1 MKKKVVI
8 VGAGVNGL
16 VAANYLNKHDF
27 NVTILEKK
35 NCVGGA
41 CVKDSTIINNKKI
54 DFAQGATV
62 LGMMPNFIYKETGL
76 SKKINTFC
84 PENPKLV
91 YFENDTNP
99 TRIYRD
105 ITLLEKELR
114 DRWNEKGDVRAFR
127 DDENKVIEFIQK
139 IYKDGTPPN
148 LDQAVNEIG
157 KELTKLWIKGSA
169 KDLLD
174 HYFTSEKTKVYMG
187 MTVIESSPTSYNEK
201 GTSFTIPLMDSGSI
215 FGGYWG
221 FVKDGIWKISDELLK
236 LNNEL
241 GIKTILNSE
250 INDIDTNKGRISY
263 TSNNIDSKIYYDYL
277 LFCTDPL
284 TPSKILKDNS
294 PYIKK
299 KNYLGSSGKLTMF
312 FKKPI
317 EWKKEKT
324 HETSFRFIFSQD
336 TLDDLNNSGQMA
348 LNSQNNYTPGYI
360 QIYPDGAAQR
370 KLNNSENFD
379 KIICFTKNLS
389 FNKQSYDLIDAE
401 QNIIEKISKLISNP
415 EDLVGTKF
423 LTPKD
428 LNKTFFFPE
437 GNIDHI
443 AMDGSQN
450 FNKRTFSSNPKTKF
464 YNYNNYE
471 NIYYGGAGIFPC
483 GSIAGTPGYMS
494 SKQIISNY
502 EKY

>member
-1 MKKKVVI
+1 MKKNVVI

-16 VAANYLNKHDF
+16 VAANYLKKHDF

-35 NCVGGA
+35 NFVGGA
-41 CVKDSTIINNKKI
+41 CIKDSTIINNKKI
-54 DFAQGATV
+54 DFAYGATV
-62 LGMMPNFIYKETGL
+62 LGMMPNFIYNETGL
-76 SKKINTFC
+76 SRKIKTFC

-91 YFENDTNP
+91 YFENDNTP

-105 ITLLEKELR
+105 ITLLEKELK
-114 DRWNEKGDVRAFR
+114 DRWDEKGDVRAFR
-127 DDENKVIEFIQK
+127 NDENKVIEFIQK
-139 IYKDGTPPN
+139 NYKEGTPPN
-148 LDQAVNEIG
+148 LDYAVNEIG
-157 KELTKLWIKGSA
+157 KNLTELWIKGSA

-221 FVKDGIWKISDELLK
+221 FVKEGIWKISDELLN

-250 INDIDTNKGRISY
+250 INDIDSNKGRISY
-263 TSNNIDSKIYYDYL
+263 AINNINSNIYYDYL

-284 TPSKILKDNS
+284 TPTKILNDNNPS
-294 PYIKK
+294 IKK
-299 KNYLGSSGKLTMF
+299 KNYLGSSGKVTMF
-312 FKKPI
+312 FKKPV
-317 EWKKEKT
+317 EWKKEKNL
-324 HETSFRFIFSQD
+324 ETSFRFVFSHD
-336 TLDDLNNSGQMA
+336 TIDCLNDSGQMA
-348 LNSQNNYTPGYI
+348 LNSQSNYTPGYI

-370 KLNNSENFD
+370 KLNNFENFD
-379 KIICFTKNLS
+379 KIICFTKNFS
-389 FNKQSYDLIDAE
+389 FNKNSNDLVDAE

-415 EDLVGTKF
+415 EDLVGSKF

-437 GNIDHI
+437 GNIDHM
-443 AMDGSQN
+443 AMDGLQN
-450 FNKRTFSSNPKTKF
+450 FDKRTFSSNPNTKF
-464 YNYNNYE
+464 YNYSDYE

-483 GSIAGTPGYMS
+483 GSVAGTSGFMS
-494 SKQIISNY
+494 SRQIIRDSN
-502 EKY
+502 K

>member
-1 MKKKVVI
+1 MKKNVVI

-16 VAANYLNKHDF
+16 VAANYLKKHDF
-27 NVTILEKK
+27 NVTVLEKK
-35 NCVGGA
+35 NYVGGA
-41 CVKDSTIINNKKI
+41 CVKDSTIINGKKI

-76 SKKINTFC
+76 SKKIKTFC

-91 YFENDTNP
+91 YFENDNTP
-99 TRIYRD
+99 TRIFRD
-105 ITLLEKELR
+105 ITLLEKELK
-114 DRWNEKGDVRAFR
+114 DKWNEKGDVKAFR
-127 DDENKVIEFIQK
+127 NDENKVIEFIQK
-139 IYKDGTPPN
+139 IYKEGTPPN
-148 LDQAVNEIG
+148 LDHAVNEIG
-157 KELTKLWIKGSA
+157 KDLTKLWIKGSA
-169 KDLLD
+169 KNLLD

-221 FVKDGIWKISDELLK
+221 FVKQGIWKISDELLE

-241 GIKTILNSE
+241 GIETILNSE
-250 INDIDTNKGRISY
+250 IYDIDTNKGRISY
-263 TSNNIDSKIYYDYL
+263 TKNNLDSKIYYDYL

-284 TPSKILKDNS
+284 TPTKILNDNS
-294 PYIKK
+294 LHVEKR
-299 KNYLGSSGKLTMF
+299 NYLGSSGKLTMF
-312 FKKPI
+312 FKKPV
-317 EWKKEKT
+317 EWKKEKAL
-324 HETSFRFIFSQD
+324 ETSFRFVFSQD
-336 TLDDLNNSGQMA
+336 TLDGLNDSGQMA
-348 LNSQNNYTPGYI
+348 LKSQNNYTPGYI

-379 KIICFTKNLS
+379 KIICFTKNFS
-389 FNKQSYDLIDAE
+389 FNKQSKDLLCAE

-450 FNKRTFSSNPKTKF
+450 FSKRTFSSNPKTKF

-483 GSIAGTPGYMS
+483 GSVAGTPGFMS
-494 SKQIISNY
+494 SKQIIKDSN
-502 EKY
+502 K

>member
-1 MKKKVVI
+1 MKKNVVI

-41 CVKDSTIINNKKI
+41 CLKDSTIINNKKI

-76 SKKINTFC
+76 SKKIKTFC

-127 DDENKVIEFIQK
+127 YDENKVIEFIQK

-250 INDIDTNKGRISY
+250 INDIDTNKGKISY
-263 TSNNIDSKIYYDYL
+263 TSNNIDSKIFYDYL

-379 KIICFTKNLS
+379 KIICFTKNFS

-401 QNIIEKISKLISNP
+401 QNIIEKISKLISNQ

>member
-1 MKKKVVI
+1 MKKNVVI

-16 VAANYLNKHDF
+16 VAANYLKKHDF
-27 NVTILEKK
+27 NVTVLEKK
-35 NCVGGA
+35 NYVGGA
-41 CVKDSTIINNKKI
+41 CVKDSTIINGKKI
-54 DFAQGATV
+54 DFAHGATV

-76 SKKINTFC
+76 SKKIKTFC
-84 PENPKLV
+84 PKNPKLV
-91 YFENDTNP
+91 YFENDNTP
-99 TRIYRD
+99 TRIFRD
-105 ITLLEKELR
+105 ITLLEKELK
-114 DRWNEKGDVRAFR
+114 DRWNEKGDVKAFR
-127 DDENKVIEFIQK
+127 NDENKVIEFIQK
-139 IYKDGTPPN
+139 IYKEGTPPN

-157 KELTKLWIKGSA
+157 KDLTKLWIKGSA
-169 KDLLD
+169 KNLLD

-187 MTVIESSPTSYNEK
+187 MTVIESSPSSYNEK

-215 FGGYWG
+215 FGGYWL
-221 FVKDGIWKISDELLK
+221 FFKQVIWKISDELLK

-241 GIKTILNSE
+241 GIETILNSE
-250 INDIDTNKGRISY
+250 INDIDTNKGKISY
-263 TSNNIDSKIYYDYL
+263 TNNNLDSKIYYDYL

-284 TPSKILKDNS
+284 TPKKILNDNS
-294 PYIKK
+294 TFIEK

-312 FKKPI
+312 FKKPV
-317 EWKKEKT
+317 EWKKEKAL
-324 HETSFRFIFSQD
+324 ETSFRFVFSED
-336 TLDDLNNSGQMA
+336 TLDGLNDSGQMA

-379 KIICFTKNLS
+379 KIICFTKNFS
-389 FNKQSYDLIDAE
+389 FNKQSKDLLSAE
-401 QNIIEKISKLISNP
+401 QNIIEKISKLINNP
-415 EDLVGTKF
+415 EDIVGTNF

-428 LNKTFFFPE
+428 LNKTFLFPK

-443 AMDGSQN
+443 ALDGSQN

-483 GSIAGTPGYMS
+483 GSVAGTPGFMS
-494 SKQIISNY
+494 SKQIIS
-502 EKY
+502 KY

>member
-1 MKKKVVI
+1 MKKNVVI

-76 SKKINTFC
+76 SKKIKTFC

-250 INDIDTNKGRISY
+250 INDINTNKGRISY

-294 PYIKK
+294 QYIKK

-379 KIICFTKNLS
+379 KIICFTKNFS

>member
-1 MKKKVVI
+1 MKKNVVI

-76 SKKINTFC
+76 SKKIKTFC

-127 DDENKVIEFIQK
+127 YDENKVIEFIQK

-187 MTVIESSPTSYNEK
+187 MTVIESSPTSFNEK

-250 INDIDTNKGRISY
+250 INDIDTNKGKISY

-379 KIICFTKNLS
+379 KIICFTKNFS

>member
-1 MKKKVVI
+1 MKKNVVI

-250 INDIDTNKGRISY
+250 INDIDTNKGKISY

-379 KIICFTKNLS
+379 KIICFTKNFS

>member
-1 MKKKVVI
+1 MKKNVVI

-76 SKKINTFC
+76 SKKIKTFC

-250 INDIDTNKGRISY
+250 INDIDTNKGKISY

-284 TPSKILKDNS
+284 TPSKILKDKS

-379 KIICFTKNLS
+379 KIICFTKNFS

-401 QNIIEKISKLISNP
+401 QNIIEKISKLISNQ

>member
-1 MKKKVVI
+1 MKKNVVI

-76 SKKINTFC
+76 SKKIKTFC

-99 TRIYRD
+99 TSIYRD

>member
-1 MKKKVVI
+1 MKKNVVI

-16 VAANYLNKHDF
+16 VAANYLKKHDF
-27 NVTILEKK
+27 NVTVLEKK
-35 NCVGGA
+35 NYVGGA
-41 CVKDSTIINNKKI
+41 CVKDSTIINGKKI

-76 SKKINTFC
+76 SKKIKTFC

-91 YFENDTNP
+91 YFENDNTP
-99 TRIYRD
+99 TRIFRD
-105 ITLLEKELR
+105 ITLLEKELK
-114 DRWNEKGDVRAFR
+114 DKWNEKGDVKAFR
-127 DDENKVIEFIQK
+127 NDENKVIEFIQK
-139 IYKDGTPPN
+139 IYKEGTPPN
-148 LDQAVNEIG
+148 LDHAVNEIG
-157 KELTKLWIKGSA
+157 KDLTKLWIKGSA
-169 KDLLD
+169 KNLLD

-221 FVKDGIWKISDELLK
+221 FVKQGIWKISDELLE

-241 GIKTILNSE
+241 GIETILNSE
-250 INDIDTNKGRISY
+250 IYDIDTNKGRISY
-263 TSNNIDSKIYYDYL
+263 TKNNLDSKIYYDYL

-284 TPSKILKDNS
+284 TPTKILNDNS
-294 PYIKK
+294 LHVEKR
-299 KNYLGSSGKLTMF
+299 NYLGSSGKLTMF
-312 FKKPI
+312 FKKPV
-317 EWKKEKT
+317 EWKKEKAL
-324 HETSFRFIFSQD
+324 ETSFRFVFSQD
-336 TLDDLNNSGQMA
+336 TLDGLNDSGQMA
-348 LNSQNNYTPGYI
+348 LKSQNNYTPGYI

-379 KIICFTKNLS
+379 KIICFTKNFS
-389 FNKQSYDLIDAE
+389 FNKQSKDLLCAE

-450 FNKRTFSSNPKTKF
+450 FSKRTFSSNPKTKF

-483 GSIAGTPGYMS
+483 GSVAGTPGFMS
-494 SKQIISNY
+494 SKQIISKY

>member
-1 MKKKVVI
+1 MKKNVVI

-76 SKKINTFC
+76 SKKIKTFC

-127 DDENKVIEFIQK
+127 YDENKVIEFIQK

-250 INDIDTNKGRISY
+250 INDIDTNKGKISY

-324 HETSFRFIFSQD
+324 HETSFRFIFSKD
-336 TLDDLNNSGQMA
+336 TIDDLNNSGQMA

>member
-1 MKKKVVI
+1 MKKNVVI

-76 SKKINTFC
+76 SKKIKTFC

-250 INDIDTNKGRISY
+250 INDIDTNKGKISY

-336 TLDDLNNSGQMA
+336 TIDDLNNSGQMA

-379 KIICFTKNLS
+379 KIICFTKNFS

>member
-1 MKKKVVI
+1 MKKNVVI

-16 VAANYLNKHDF
+16 VAANYLKKHDF
-27 NVTILEKK
+27 NVTVLEKK
-35 NCVGGA
+35 NYVGGA
-41 CVKDSTIINNKKI
+41 CVKDSTIINGKKI
-54 DFAQGATV
+54 DFAHGATV

-76 SKKINTFC
+76 SKKIKTFC
-84 PENPKLV
+84 PKNPKLV
-91 YFENDTNP
+91 YFENDNTP
-99 TRIYRD
+99 TRIFRD
-105 ITLLEKELR
+105 ITLLEKELK
-114 DRWNEKGDVRAFR
+114 DRWNEKGDVKAFR
-127 DDENKVIEFIQK
+127 NDENKVIEFIQK
-139 IYKDGTPPN
+139 IYKEGTPPN

-157 KELTKLWIKGSA
+157 KDLTKLWIKGSA
-169 KDLLD
+169 KNLLD

-187 MTVIESSPTSYNEK
+187 MTVIESSPSSYNEK

-221 FVKDGIWKISDELLK
+221 FVKQGIWKISDELLK

-241 GIKTILNSE
+241 GIETILNSE
-250 INDIDTNKGRISY
+250 INDIDTNKGKISY
-263 TSNNIDSKIYYDYL
+263 TNNNLDSKIYYDYL

-284 TPSKILKDNS
+284 TPKKILNDNS
-294 PYIKK
+294 TFIEK

-312 FKKPI
+312 FKKPV
-317 EWKKEKT
+317 EWKKEKAL
-324 HETSFRFIFSQD
+324 ETSFRFVFSED
-336 TLDDLNNSGQMA
+336 TLDGLNDSGQMA

-379 KIICFTKNLS
+379 KIICFTKNFS
-389 FNKQSYDLIDAE
+389 FNKQSKDLLSAE
-401 QNIIEKISKLISNP
+401 QNIIEKISKLINNP
-415 EDLVGTKF
+415 EDIVGTNF

-428 LNKTFFFPE
+428 LNKTFLFPK

-443 AMDGSQN
+443 ALDGSQN

-483 GSIAGTPGYMS
+483 GSVAGTPGFMS
-494 SKQIISNY
+494 SKQIIS
-502 EKY
+502 KY

>member
-1 MKKKVVI
+1 
-8 VGAGVNGL
+8 
-16 VAANYLNKHDF
+16 
-27 NVTILEKK
+27 
-35 NCVGGA
+35 
-41 CVKDSTIINNKKI
+41 
-54 DFAQGATV
+54 
-62 LGMMPNFIYKETGL
+62 
-76 SKKINTFC
+76 
-84 PENPKLV
+84 
-91 YFENDTNP
+91 
-99 TRIYRD
+99 
-105 ITLLEKELR
+105 
-114 DRWNEKGDVRAFR
+114 
-127 DDENKVIEFIQK
+127 
-139 IYKDGTPPN
+139 
-148 LDQAVNEIG
+148 
-157 KELTKLWIKGSA
+157 
-169 KDLLD
+169 
-174 HYFTSEKTKVYMG
+174 

-221 FVKDGIWKISDELLK
+221 FVKQGIWKISDELLK

-241 GIKTILNSE
+241 GIETILNSE
-250 INDIDTNKGRISY
+250 VNDVDIKQRRISY
-263 TSNNIDSKIYYDYL
+263 TNNNHDSKIYYDYL

>member
-1 MKKKVVI
+1 MKKNVVI

-127 DDENKVIEFIQK
+127 DDKNKVIEFIQK

-148 LDQAVNEIG
+148 LDQAVIEIG

-250 INDIDTNKGRISY
+250 INDIDTNKGKISY

-299 KNYLGSSGKLTMF
+299 KNYIGSSGKLTMF

-324 HETSFRFIFSQD
+324 YETSFRFIFSQD

-379 KIICFTKNLS
+379 KIICFTKNFS

>member
-1 MKKKVVI
+1 MKKNVVI

-99 TRIYRD
+99 TSIYRD

-250 INDIDTNKGRISY
+250 INDINTNKGRISY

-294 PYIKK
+294 QYIKK

>member
-1 MKKKVVI
+1 MKKNVVI

-76 SKKINTFC
+76 SKKIKTFC

-99 TRIYRD
+99 TSIYRD

-250 INDIDTNKGRISY
+250 INDINTNKGRISY

>member
-1 MKKKVVI
+1 MKKNVVI

-16 VAANYLNKHDF
+16 VAANYLKKHDF
-27 NVTILEKK
+27 NVTVLEKK
-35 NCVGGA
+35 NYVGGA
-41 CVKDSTIINNKKI
+41 CVKDSTIINGKKI

-76 SKKINTFC
+76 SRKIKTFC

-91 YFENDTNP
+91 YFENDNTP
-99 TRIYRD
+99 TRIFRD
-105 ITLLEKELR
+105 ITLLEKELK
-114 DRWNEKGDVRAFR
+114 DKWNEKGDVKAFR
-127 DDENKVIEFIQK
+127 NDENKVIEFIQK
-139 IYKDGTPPN
+139 IYKEGTPPN

-157 KELTKLWIKGSA
+157 KDLTKLWIKGSA
-169 KDLLD
+169 KELLD

-187 MTVIESSPTSYNEK
+187 MTVIESSPSSYNEK

-221 FVKDGIWKISDELLK
+221 FVKQGIWKISDELLK

-241 GIKTILNSE
+241 GIETILNSE
-250 INDIDTNKGRISY
+250 INDIDTNKGKISY
-263 TSNNIDSKIYYDYL
+263 TNNNLDYKICYDYL

-284 TPSKILKDNS
+284 TPKKILNDNS
-294 PYIKK
+294 SFIEK

-312 FKKPI
+312 FKKPV
-317 EWKKEKT
+317 EWKKEKAL
-324 HETSFRFIFSQD
+324 ETSFRFVFSQD
-336 TLDDLNNSGQMA
+336 TLDGLNDSGQMA
-348 LNSQNNYTPGYI
+348 LNSENNYIPGYI

-379 KIICFTKNLS
+379 KIICFTKNFS
-389 FNKQSYDLIDAE
+389 FNKQSKDLLYAE

-450 FNKRTFSSNPKTKF
+450 FDKRTFSSNPNSNF
-464 YNYNNYE
+464 YNYSNYE

>member
-1 MKKKVVI
+1 MKKNVVI

-76 SKKINTFC
+76 SKKIKTFC

-250 INDIDTNKGRISY
+250 INDINTNKGRISY

-294 PYIKK
+294 QYIKK

-336 TLDDLNNSGQMA
+336 TIDDLNNSGQMA

-379 KIICFTKNLS
+379 KIICFTKNFS

>member
-1 MKKKVVI
+1 MKKNVVI

-76 SKKINTFC
+76 SKKIKTFC

-250 INDIDTNKGRISY
+250 INDIDTNKGKISY

-294 PYIKK
+294 QYIKK

-379 KIICFTKNLS
+379 KIICFTKNFS

>member
-1 MKKKVVI
+1 MKKNVVI

-41 CVKDSTIINNKKI
+41 CVKDSTIIDNKKI

-76 SKKINTFC
+76 SKKIKTFC

-127 DDENKVIEFIQK
+127 YDENKVIEFIQK

-250 INDIDTNKGRISY
+250 INDIDTNKGKISY
-263 TSNNIDSKIYYDYL
+263 TSNNIDSKIFYDYL

-379 KIICFTKNLS
+379 KIICFTKNFS
-389 FNKQSYDLIDAE
+389 FNKQCYDLIDAE
-401 QNIIEKISKLISNP
+401 QNIIEKISKLISNQ

>member
-1 MKKKVVI
+1 MKKNVVI

-76 SKKINTFC
+76 SKKIKTFC

-250 INDIDTNKGRISY
+250 INDIDTNKGKISY
-263 TSNNIDSKIYYDYL
+263 TSNNIDSKIFYDYL

-379 KIICFTKNLS
+379 KIICFTKNFS

-401 QNIIEKISKLISNP
+401 QNIIEKISKLISNQ

>member
-1 MKKKVVI
+1 MKKNVVI

-16 VAANYLNKHDF
+16 VAANYLKKHDF
-27 NVTILEKK
+27 NVTVLEKK
-35 NCVGGA
+35 NYVGGA
-41 CVKDSTIINNKKI
+41 CVKDSTIINGKKI
-54 DFAQGATV
+54 DFAHGATV

-76 SKKINTFC
+76 SKKIKTFC
-84 PENPKLV
+84 PKNPKLV
-91 YFENDTNP
+91 YFENDNTP
-99 TRIYRD
+99 TRIFRD
-105 ITLLEKELR
+105 ITLLEKELK
-114 DRWNEKGDVRAFR
+114 DRWNEKGDVKAFR
-127 DDENKVIEFIQK
+127 YDENKVIEFIQK
-139 IYKDGTPPN
+139 IYKEGTPPN

-157 KELTKLWIKGSA
+157 KDLTKLWIKGSA
-169 KDLLD
+169 KNLLD

-187 MTVIESSPTSYNEK
+187 MTVIESSPSSYNEK

-221 FVKDGIWKISDELLK
+221 FVKQGIWKISDELLK

-241 GIKTILNSE
+241 GIETILNSE
-250 INDIDTNKGRISY
+250 INDIDTNKGKISY
-263 TSNNIDSKIYYDYL
+263 TNNNLDSKIYYDYL

-284 TPSKILKDNS
+284 TPKKILNDNS
-294 PYIKK
+294 TFIEK

-312 FKKPI
+312 FKKPV
-317 EWKKEKT
+317 EWKKEKAL
-324 HETSFRFIFSQD
+324 ETSFRFVFSED
-336 TLDDLNNSGQMA
+336 TLDGLNDSGQMA

-379 KIICFTKNLS
+379 KIICFTKNFS
-389 FNKQSYDLIDAE
+389 FNKQSKDLLSAE
-401 QNIIEKISKLISNP
+401 QNIIEKISKLINNP
-415 EDLVGTKF
+415 EDIVGTNF

-428 LNKTFFFPE
+428 LNKTFLFPK

-443 AMDGSQN
+443 ALDGSQN

-483 GSIAGTPGYMS
+483 GSVAGTPGFMS
-494 SKQIISNY
+494 SKQIISKY
-502 EKY
+502 EKN

>member
-76 SKKINTFC
+76 SKKIKTFC

-250 INDIDTNKGRISY
+250 INDINTNKGRISY

-294 PYIKK
+294 QYIKK

>member
-1 MKKKVVI
+1 MKKNVVI

-16 VAANYLNKHDF
+16 VAANYLKKHDF
-27 NVTILEKK
+27 NVTVLEKK
-35 NCVGGA
+35 NYVGGA
-41 CVKDSTIINNKKI
+41 CVKDSTIINGKKI
-54 DFAQGATV
+54 DFAHGATV

-76 SKKINTFC
+76 SKKIKTFC
-84 PENPKLV
+84 PKNPKLV
-91 YFENDTNP
+91 YFENDNTP
-99 TRIYRD
+99 TRIFRD
-105 ITLLEKELR
+105 ITLLEKELK
-114 DRWNEKGDVRAFR
+114 DRWNEKGDVKAFR
-127 DDENKVIEFIQK
+127 NDENKVIEFIQK
-139 IYKDGTPPN
+139 IYKEGTPPN

-157 KELTKLWIKGSA
+157 KDLTKLWIKGSA
-169 KDLLD
+169 KNLLD

-187 MTVIESSPTSYNEK
+187 MTVIESSPSSYNEK

-221 FVKDGIWKISDELLK
+221 FVKQGIWKISDELLK

-241 GIKTILNSE
+241 GIETILNSE
-250 INDIDTNKGRISY
+250 INDIDTNKGKISY
-263 TSNNIDSKIYYDYL
+263 TNNNLDSKIYYDYL

-284 TPSKILKDNS
+284 TPKKILNDNS
-294 PYIKK
+294 TFIEK

-312 FKKPI
+312 FKKPV
-317 EWKKEKT
+317 EWKKEKAL
-324 HETSFRFIFSQD
+324 ETSFRFVFSED
-336 TLDDLNNSGQMA
+336 TLDGLNDSGQMA

-379 KIICFTKNLS
+379 KIICFTKNFS
-389 FNKQSYDLIDAE
+389 FNKQSKDLLSAE
-401 QNIIEKISKLISNP
+401 QNIIEKISKLIYNP
-415 EDLVGTKF
+415 EDIVGTNF

-428 LNKTFFFPE
+428 LNKTFLFPK

-443 AMDGSQN
+443 ALDGSQN

-483 GSIAGTPGYMS
+483 GSVAGTPGFMS
-494 SKQIISNY
+494 SKQIISKY
-502 EKY
+502 EKN

>member
-1 MKKKVVI
+1 MKKNVVI

-41 CVKDSTIINNKKI
+41 CVKDSTTINNKKI

-76 SKKINTFC
+76 SKKIKTFC

-250 INDIDTNKGRISY
+250 INDIDTNKGKISY

-379 KIICFTKNLS
+379 KIICFTKNFS

-401 QNIIEKISKLISNP
+401 QNIIEKISKLISNQ

>member
-1 MKKKVVI
+1 MKNNVVI

-16 VAANYLNKHDF
+16 VAANYLKKHDF

-35 NCVGGA
+35 NSVGGA

-54 DFAQGATV
+54 DFAYGATV

-76 SKKINTFC
+76 SKKIKTFC
-84 PENPKLV
+84 PDKPKLV
-91 YFENDTNP
+91 YFENENTP

-105 ITLLEKELR
+105 ITLLEKELK
-114 DRWNEKGDVRAFR
+114 DRWDEKGDVKAFR
-127 DDENKVIEFIQK
+127 NDENKVIEFIQK
-139 IYKDGTPPN
+139 ICKEGTPPN

-157 KELTKLWIKGSA
+157 QDLTELWIKGSA

-221 FVKDGIWKISDELLK
+221 FVKQGIWKISDELLK
-236 LNNEL
+236 LNTEL
-241 GIKTILNSE
+241 GIETVLNSE
-250 INDIDTNKGRISY
+250 INDIDIKQRRISY
-263 TSNNIDSKIYYDYL
+263 TCNNHDSKIYYDYL

-284 TPSKILKDNS
+284 TTSKILYDNS
-294 PYIKK
+294 SYVEK

-312 FKKPI
+312 FKKPV
-317 EWKKEKT
+317 EWKKEKAL
-324 HETSFRFIFSQD
+324 ETSFRFVFSQD
-336 TLDDLNNSGQMA
+336 TLDGLNDSGQMA

-379 KIICFTKNLS
+379 KIICFTKNFS
-389 FNKQSYDLIDAE
+389 FNKNSDDLIYAE

-423 LTPKD
+423 ITPKD
-428 LNKTFFFPE
+428 LNEVFFFPK
-437 GNIDHI
+437 GNIDHL

-450 FNKRTFSSNPKTKF
+450 FDKRTFSSDPINNF
-464 YNYNNYE
+464 YNYGNYE
-471 NIYYGGAGIFPC
+471 NIFCGGAGTFPC
-483 GSIAGTPGYMS
+483 GSVSGTAGYMS
-494 SKQIISNY
+494 SKQIIKKN
-502 EKY
+502 KC

>member
-1 MKKKVVI
+1 MKKNVVI

-16 VAANYLNKHDF
+16 VAANYLKKHDF
-27 NVTILEKK
+27 NVTVLEKK
-35 NCVGGA
+35 NYVGGA
-41 CVKDSTIINNKKI
+41 CVKDSTIINGKKI
-54 DFAQGATV
+54 DFAHGATV

-76 SKKINTFC
+76 SKKIKTFC
-84 PENPKLV
+84 PKNPKLV
-91 YFENDTNP
+91 YFENDNTP
-99 TRIYRD
+99 TRIFRD
-105 ITLLEKELR
+105 ITLLEKELK
-114 DRWNEKGDVRAFR
+114 DRWNEKGDVKAFR
-127 DDENKVIEFIQK
+127 NDENKVIEFIQK
-139 IYKDGTPPN
+139 IYKEGTPPN

-157 KELTKLWIKGSA
+157 KDLTKLWIKGSA
-169 KDLLD
+169 KNLLD

-187 MTVIESSPTSYNEK
+187 MTVIESSPSSYNEK

-221 FVKDGIWKISDELLK
+221 FVKQGIWKISDELLK

-241 GIKTILNSE
+241 GIETILNSE
-250 INDIDTNKGRISY
+250 INDIDTNKGKISY
-263 TSNNIDSKIYYDYL
+263 TNNNLDSKIYYDYL

-284 TPSKILKDNS
+284 TPKKILNDNS
-294 PYIKK
+294 TFIEK

-312 FKKPI
+312 FKKPV
-317 EWKKEKT
+317 EWKKEKAL
-324 HETSFRFIFSQD
+324 ETSFRFVFSED
-336 TLDDLNNSGQMA
+336 TLDGLNDSGQMA

-379 KIICFTKNLS
+379 KIICFTKNFS
-389 FNKQSYDLIDAE
+389 FNKQSKDLLSAE
-401 QNIIEKISKLISNP
+401 QNIIEKISKLINNP
-415 EDLVGTKF
+415 EDIVGTNF

-428 LNKTFFFPE
+428 LNKTFLFPK

-443 AMDGSQN
+443 ALDGSQN

-483 GSIAGTPGYMS
+483 GSVAGTPGFMS
-494 SKQIISNY
+494 SKQIISKY
-502 EKY
+502 EKN

>member
-1 MKKKVVI
+1 MKKNVVI

-76 SKKINTFC
+76 SKKIKIFC

-250 INDIDTNKGRISY
+250 INDIDTNKGKISY

-294 PYIKK
+294 QYIKK

-379 KIICFTKNLS
+379 KIICFTKNFS

>member
-1 MKKKVVI
+1 MKKNVVI

-16 VAANYLNKHDF
+16 VAANYLKKHDF
-27 NVTILEKK
+27 NVTVLEKK
-35 NCVGGA
+35 NYVGGA
-41 CVKDSTIINNKKI
+41 CVKDSTIINGKKI
-54 DFAQGATV
+54 DFAHGATV

-76 SKKINTFC
+76 SKKIKTFC
-84 PENPKLV
+84 PKNPKLV
-91 YFENDTNP
+91 YFENDNTP
-99 TRIYRD
+99 TRIFRD
-105 ITLLEKELR
+105 ITLLEKELK
-114 DRWNEKGDVRAFR
+114 DRWNEKGDVKAFR
-127 DDENKVIEFIQK
+127 NDENKVIEFIQK
-139 IYKDGTPPN
+139 IYKEGTPPN

-157 KELTKLWIKGSA
+157 KDLTKLWIKGSA
-169 KDLLD
+169 KNLLD

-187 MTVIESSPTSYNEK
+187 MTVIESSPSSYNEK

-221 FVKDGIWKISDELLK
+221 FVKQGIWKISDELLK

-241 GIKTILNSE
+241 GIETILNSE
-250 INDIDTNKGRISY
+250 INDIDTNKGKISY
-263 TSNNIDSKIYYDYL
+263 TNNNLDSKIYYDYL

-284 TPSKILKDNS
+284 TPKKILNDNS
-294 PYIKK
+294 TFIEK

-312 FKKPI
+312 FKKPV
-317 EWKKEKT
+317 EWKKEKAL
-324 HETSFRFIFSQD
+324 ETSFRFVFSKD
-336 TLDDLNNSGQMA
+336 TLDGLNDSGQMA

-379 KIICFTKNLS
+379 KIICFTKNFS
-389 FNKQSYDLIDAE
+389 FNKQSKDLLSAE
-401 QNIIEKISKLISNP
+401 QNIIEKISKLINNP
-415 EDLVGTKF
+415 EDIVGTNF

-428 LNKTFFFPE
+428 LNKTFLFPK

-443 AMDGSQN
+443 ALDGSQN

-483 GSIAGTPGYMS
+483 GSVAGTPGFMS
-494 SKQIISNY
+494 SKQIISKY
-502 EKY
+502 EKN

>member
-1 MKKKVVI
+1 MKKNVVI

-16 VAANYLNKHDF
+16 VAANYLKKHDF
-27 NVTILEKK
+27 NVTVLEKK
-35 NCVGGA
+35 NYVGGA
-41 CVKDSTIINNKKI
+41 CVKDSTIINGKKI

-76 SKKINTFC
+76 SRKIKTFC

-91 YFENDTNP
+91 YFENDNTP
-99 TRIYRD
+99 TRIFRD
-105 ITLLEKELR
+105 IKLLEKELK
-114 DRWNEKGDVRAFR
+114 DRWNEKGDVKAFR
-127 DDENKVIEFIQK
+127 NDENKVIEFIQK
-139 IYKDGTPPN
+139 IYKEGTPPN

-157 KELTKLWIKGSA
+157 KDLAKLWIKGSA

-187 MTVIESSPTSYNEK
+187 MTVIESSPSSYNEK

-221 FVKDGIWKISDELLK
+221 FVKQGIWKISDELLK

-241 GIKTILNSE
+241 GIETILNSE
-250 INDIDTNKGRISY
+250 INDIDTNKGKISY
-263 TSNNIDSKIYYDYL
+263 TNNNLDYKICYDYL

-284 TPSKILKDNS
+284 TPKKILNDNS
-294 PYIKK
+294 SCIEK

-312 FKKPI
+312 FKKPV
-317 EWKKEKT
+317 EWKKEKAL
-324 HETSFRFIFSQD
+324 ETSFRFVFSQD
-336 TLDDLNNSGQMA
+336 TLDGLNDSGQMA
-348 LNSQNNYTPGYI
+348 LNSENNYIPGYI

-379 KIICFTKNLS
+379 KIICFTKNFS
-389 FNKQSYDLIDAE
+389 FNKQSKDLLYAE

-450 FNKRTFSSNPKTKF
+450 FDKRTFSSNPNSNF
-464 YNYNNYE
+464 YNYSNYE

>member
-1 MKKKVVI
+1 MKKNVVI

-127 DDENKVIEFIQK
+127 DDKNKVIEFIQK

-250 INDIDTNKGRISY
+250 INDIDTNKGKISY

-379 KIICFTKNLS
+379 KIICFTKNFS

>member
-1 MKKKVVI
+1 MKKNVVI

-76 SKKINTFC
+76 SKKIKTFC

-148 LDQAVNEIG
+148 LDQAFNEIG

-250 INDIDTNKGRISY
+250 INDIDTNKGKISY

-379 KIICFTKNLS
+379 KIICFTKNFS
-389 FNKQSYDLIDAE
+389 FNKQSYDLTDAE

>member
-1 MKKKVVI
+1 MKKNVVI

-76 SKKINTFC
+76 SKKIKTFC

-127 DDENKVIEFIQK
+127 DDKNKVIEFIQK

-250 INDIDTNKGRISY
+250 INDIDTNKGKISY

-336 TLDDLNNSGQMA
+336 TIDDLNNSGQMA

-379 KIICFTKNLS
+379 KIICFTKNFS